1 MWPFDEQEV
10 GVSNVVHQA
19 VALFPTKSGM
29 GYYLVFADGGV
40 FCYGDAEFR
49 GSMGGDDLNAPVV
62 SGALTPSGEGYWLI
76 GADGGVFCFGD
87 ADFYG
92 SPA

>member
-1 MWPFDEQEV
+1 LPGPID
-10 GVSNVVHQA
+10 A
-19 VALFPTKSGM
+19 AIALLPTKTGN

-40 FCYGDAEFR
+40 FTYGDAEYV
-49 GSMGGDDLNAPVV
+49 GSLGGQQLNSPIV
-62 SGALTPSGEGYWLI
+62 SASTTPSGDGYWLLA
-76 GADGGVFCFGD
+76 ADGGVFCFGD